1 MPARLGKRRADRQLL
16 SNDDGTENRAAT
28 DNEAEAALFSDPA
41 AEAEVEEDHPSND
54 DGCIP
59 TPTNVGSTVVSYEYN
74 LSVMPGVDK
83 VKAVAQVDSHIPVR
97 IAQELGIWC
106 DEDAEDQ
113 EPMNR
118 RSLGV
123 VEGADGI
130 YKLTSGEPDVIR
142 TDGELIMLG

>member
-1 MPARLGKRRADRQLL
+1 MPVRIGKRRADRQLL
-16 SNDDGTENRAAT
+16 SNDDGTENRAAE
-28 DNEAEAALFSDPA
+28 NEVEAALFSDPA
-41 AEAEVEEDHPSND
+41 PEAETEVEDDHPSND

-59 TPTNVGSTVVSYEYN
+59 TPTNVGSTVVTYEYN

-83 VKAVAQVDSHIPVR
+83 VKAVARVDGHIPVR

-118 RSLGV
+118 RDLA
-123 VEGADGI
+123 EGADGI
-130 YKLTSGEPDVIR
+130 YKLTPGEPDVIR
-142 TDGELIMLG
+142 TDGESVR